1 MNSLLTEYDEEQVL
15 ADIGQ
20 EYFEDGLKEGKALGK
35 AEAIIELLEESNT
48 VPDDLKAIILQ
59 QSDLAVLK
67 KWFKLAVKAESV
79 ESFKEQMQL

>member
-35 AEAIIELLEESNT
+35 AEAIIELLGEAGN
-48 VPDDLKAIILQ
+48 VPDDLKAAILQ
-59 QSDLAVLK
+59 ETDLTVLK
-67 KWFKLAVKAESV
+67 KWFKLAIKAGSV
-79 ESFKEQMQL
+79 DAFKNLAQL